1 MPLDI
6 LNLIFVATKL
16 VLNIKKKEK
25 LQLIN
30 YDIKVYYQLNWLGFL
45 NDVHTCCCVFLA
57 YVYSCIARLGT

>member
-1 MPLDI
+1 MPLDA

-30 YDIKVYYQLNWLGFL
+30 YDIKVYYQLN
-45 NDVHTCCCVFLA
+45 
-57 YVYSCIARLGT
+57 

>member
-30 YDIKVYYQLNWLGFL
+30 YDIKVII
-45 NDVHTCCCVFLA
+45 T
-57 YVYSCIARLGT
+57 S